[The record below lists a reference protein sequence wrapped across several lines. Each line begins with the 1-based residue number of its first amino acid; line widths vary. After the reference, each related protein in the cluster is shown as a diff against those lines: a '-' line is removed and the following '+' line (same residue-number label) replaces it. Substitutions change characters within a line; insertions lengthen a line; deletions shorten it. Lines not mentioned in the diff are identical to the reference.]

1 MVVVLCKL
9 RLGLHCVRHLSAAGA
24 GVRAQGGSEIR
35 CQVTFKFRIRWRL
48 SHTQH
53 NLTSG
58 DNGDGNEVR
67 GAGGACML
75 LSVDVERERAAAMTI
90 PRLPPEP
97 TPNVK
102 YPVGSLPLTPTFFKK
117 EEMK

>member
-9 RLGLHCVRHLSAAGA
+9 RLGLHYVRHISAAGA

-35 CQVTFKFRIRWRL
+35 SHSNFESRWRL

-67 GAGGACML
+67 GGGACML
-75 LSVDVERERAAAMTI
+75 PSVDVERERAAAMTI

-102 YPVGSLPLTPTFFKK
+102 SACTLSPSPSFKK